1 MSWLLETSRLQKHWT
16 MTMDYQGSGM
26 TVAHLLFLFFLSLN
40 PYKYYLCLG
49 VFHIRSIIPYLNHN
63 PSRLL
68 PYLVPVSLT
77 SSSPKP
83 HFMTFDLCIFP
94 VHNTFSFFF
103 FPLLH
108 SSQADSYSMLSS
120 DLQEEGQEHLIDTF
134 ILFVFSTTGNW
145 KEKSESKSCSDLQAP
160 GKNTSTADR
169 IFEEASKWNMQTILQ
184 RIRFLQTE

>member
-1 MSWLLETSRLQKHWT
+1 
-16 MTMDYQGSGM
+16 M

-49 VFHIRSIIPYLNHN
+49 VFHICSLIPYLNHN

-77 SSSPKP
+77 SPSPKP

-94 VHNTFSFFF
+94 VHKHIFLFFF
-103 FPLLH
+103 FLFLDGLPLLH
-108 SSQADSYSMLSS
+108 FSQADSYSMLSS